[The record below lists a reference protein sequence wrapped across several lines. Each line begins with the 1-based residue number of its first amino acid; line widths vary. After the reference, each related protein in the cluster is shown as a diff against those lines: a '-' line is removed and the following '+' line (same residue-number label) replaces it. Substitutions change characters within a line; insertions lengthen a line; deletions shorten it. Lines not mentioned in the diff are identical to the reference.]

1 MTTYGE
7 VFSDWER
14 LWSIAPANDMTGA
27 YVDQDDLDKLLRSP
41 NKRTAKDCLNRQIYH
56 WFEAGVE
63 SGGETGI
70 PASEVILRHPE
81 IEDIAGKYG
90 YGHLLSEPEQG
101 MVYE

>member
-27 YVDQDDLDKLLRSP
+27 YVDQ
-41 NKRTAKDCLNRQIYH
+41 RTAKDCLNRQIHH

-81 IEDIAGKYG
+81 IEDIAVKYG